1 MADEDSDAEKTEDPS
16 SQRLEK
22 ARENGD
28 VPRSKELATFTVLM
42 AAASGFWLSG
52 EAIIRQLKHMLSKS
66 LSFDRLHVMD
76 PALLGAGL
84 LQQFIDLMLTLA
96 PFVALLMLAAIV
108 SPMLIGGFLFSTK
121 ALGPNFG
128 KLNPMSGL
136 ANMVSTHALIEL
148 LKAIGKTI
156 LVGIVAW
163 TVMSTQI
170 DDIFAL
176 SAQSLSVAS
185 AELGH
190 LMLTTFTAL
199 VSALALIAL
208 IDAPY
213 QMIHYSQKMK
223 MTRQEVKQESKESDG
238 NPEIKAK
245 VRAMQREMARRRMMA
260 DVPTADVVVTNPTHY
275 AVAIKYPEN
284 SNQAPLVIAKGIDE
298 LATKIREIAAENKIV
313 IMEVPPL
320 ARALYQHTELG
331 DEIPAPLY
339 SAVAQ
344 VLAYV
349 FQLRSW
355 HLEGEIKPVY
365 PDFVEVPDE
374 LDPLNSDKHRD

>member
-1 MADEDSDAEKTEDPS
+1 
-16 SQRLEK
+16 
-22 ARENGD
+22 
-28 VPRSKELATFTVLM
+28 
-42 AAASGFWLSG
+42 
-52 EAIIRQLKHMLSKS
+52 
-66 LSFDRLHVMD
+66 MD

-365 PDFVEVPDE
+365 PDFVEVPAE
-374 LDPLNSDKHRD
+374 MDPLNSDKPRD

>member
-1 MADEDSDAEKTEDPS
+1 MAEDSDAEKTEDAS
-16 SQRLEK
+16 AQRLEK
-22 ARENGD
+22 AREDGD
-28 VPRSKELATFTVLM
+28 VPRSRELATFTVLM
-42 AAASGFWLSG
+42 AAASGFWMSG
-52 EAIIRQLKHMLSKS
+52 ESIIRQLKHMLAKG
-66 LSFDRLHVMD
+66 LTFERLQVMD

-84 LQQFIDLMLTLA
+84 LQQFMDLVITLA
-96 PFVALLMLAAIV
+96 PFVALLLLAALG
-108 SPMLIGGFLFSTK
+108 SPMLIGGWLFSTK

-128 KLNPMSGL
+128 KLNPISGL

-148 LKAIGKTI
+148 LKAIGKTL
-156 LVGIVAW
+156 LVGSVAW
-163 TVMSTQI
+163 FIMNSEL
-170 DDIFAL
+170 DDIFSL
-176 SAQSLSVAS
+176 SAQSAQVAS
-185 AELGH
+185 AKLGH
-190 LMLTTFTAL
+190 LLLITFTSL
-199 VSALALIAL
+199 VSVLALIAL

-223 MTRQEVKQESKESDG
+223 MTRQEVRQEAKESDG

-245 VRAMQREMARRRMMA
+245 VRAMQREMARRRMMSN
-260 DVPTADVVVTNPTHY
+260 VPMADVVVTNPTHY

-298 LATKIREIAAENKIV
+298 VAMKIREIAAEHKIV

-331 DEIPAPLY
+331 DEIPGPLY

-355 HLEGEIKPVY
+355 HLDGDIKPVY
-365 PDFVEVPDE
+365 PDYVEVPADM
-374 LDPLNSDKHRD
+374 DPLNSETNT